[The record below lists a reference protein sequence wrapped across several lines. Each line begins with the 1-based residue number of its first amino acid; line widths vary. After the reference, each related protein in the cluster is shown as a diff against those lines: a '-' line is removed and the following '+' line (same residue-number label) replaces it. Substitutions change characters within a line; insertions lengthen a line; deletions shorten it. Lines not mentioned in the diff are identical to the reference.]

1 MSFMVFQSGQSSP
14 LKHSLTGSQ
23 LSGHGP
29 GIDGLQSLIAQKN
42 TKTKKNITAVSR
54 VFRIIFLIRCIP
66 KS

>member
-29 GIDGLQSLIAQKN
+29 GIDGLQSLRPQKN
-42 TKTKKNITAVSR
+42 INA
-54 VFRIIFLIRCIP
+54 
-66 KS
+66 